1 VALDERH
8 IWNQAPSRD
17 ELAEVAAALP
27 GGVRSLLST
36 RSTRYR
42 ELGLDADRLSDQ
54 ELLDLLAREPKLLR
68 RPIIWDGMHA
78 VVGAKRPEVE
88 AFISH
93 QAGPGAR

>member
-1 VALDERH
+1 VTLQERH
-8 IWNQAPSRD
+8 IWSEAPCRD
-17 ELAEVAAALP
+17 ELAQIAAALP

-42 ELGLDADRLSDQ
+42 ELKLDWDRLSDEQ
-54 ELLDLLAREPKLLR
+54 LLDLLAKEPKLLR
-68 RPIIWDGMHA
+68 RPIIWDGVHA

-93 QAGPGAR
+93 QGRPGAR